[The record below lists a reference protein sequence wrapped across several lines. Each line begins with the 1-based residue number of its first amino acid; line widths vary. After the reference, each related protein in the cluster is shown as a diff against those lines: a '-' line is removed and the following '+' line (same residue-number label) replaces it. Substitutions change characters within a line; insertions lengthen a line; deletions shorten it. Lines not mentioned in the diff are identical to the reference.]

1 MKHGFEPRKIL
12 CCTYWYWNPDRM
24 STISKGVFSAGVKEK
39 ILQFRAS
46 LVEQPMSART
56 ERRTGVVLRVFCFN
70 YMILNDF
77 TGVNMPLPLRGLI
90 IGQQHIVVHPLYFR
104 VNNARNEFRR
114 KIVG

>member
-1 MKHGFEPRKIL
+1 
-12 CCTYWYWNPDRM
+12 M